1 MTPRNEYN
9 LRTEKKYKDKMTSK
23 TEGALKI
30 GRQPKNEE
38 DTKEW
43 RWSQRM
49 KVISKNEDDLN

>member
-1 MTPRNEYN
+1 
-9 LRTEKKYKDKMTSK
+9 MTSK

-49 KVISKNEDDLN
+49 KMILIKKEENLKKWSQL